1 MQVTKGGKVVD
12 VVDSYSGFTMS
23 LVNTVGDTIINAGA
37 PVEVVSVR
45 VGGSI
50 PLGIGAA
57 SIKTGATVIET
68 LAATSPIGT
77 QRQYFGAV
85 ISNFTV
91 NLATAGDIVLVFWK
105 AANV

>member
-1 MQVTKGGKVVD
+1 MQVIKSGKVVD
-12 VVDSYSGFTMS
+12 VVDSYSGFMMS
-23 LVNTVGDTIINAGA
+23 LVSTVGDTVINGGA
-37 PVEVVSVR
+37 AIEVVSVR
-45 VGGSI
+45 VGGII

-68 LAATSPIGT
+68 LAAASPLGT
-77 QRQYFGAV
+77 QRQFFGAV